1 MTTIAYRDGIMAA
14 DSLETRKDFKDNQ
27 NCKKVWRL
35 RDDSLFAYAG
45 VTARGLILLRDLE
58 AAVKADNKNLPQG
71 LYKGIEALLVRGDKV
86 WYYQNVW
93 ERLPNSYYALGT
105 GMEYAMV
112 AMDMGA
118 TAVEAVQ

>member
-71 LYKGIEALLVRGDKV
+71 LYKGIEALLVREELTVSEVPFPKRAAD
-86 WYYQNVW
+86 
-93 ERLPNSYYALGT
+93 
-105 GMEYAMV
+105 V
-112 AMDMGA
+112 ARGF
-118 TAVEAVQ
+118 